1 MAPRKSHITPKEE
14 PGQISLHNVQD
25 VATVNTKVK
34 SARLAQP
41 PVTSAIGGARIG
53 RTRDSLPQRDELAT
67 RHSLDIKYTT

>member
-1 MAPRKSHITPKEE
+1 MLLSGQVAPRKSHITPKEE

-41 PVTSAIGGARIG
+41 PVTSAIGGATLVRNAFQ
-53 RTRDSLPQRDELAT
+53 RQLP
-67 RHSLDIKYTT
+67 